1 MVQHVSLQVVV
12 EEQIVACSL
21 QDEVGIHCE

>member
-1 MVQHVSLQVVV
+1 MVQHVSLQKVV

-21 QDEVGIHCE
+21 QGEAGIHCE